1 MPLSA
6 IVVAAFMLLGC
17 LAIGAMLGW
26 FLGNKLYPDKTVEV
40 ETTIVFDS
48 DEDLDIP
55 SNKYVDYSSK
65 NNL

>member
-17 LAIGAMLGW
+17 LAIGVMLGW

>member
-1 MPLSA
+1 MPLSVI
-6 IVVAAFMLLGC
+6 IVAGFMLLGC
-17 LAIGAMLGW
+17 LAIGMMLGW
-26 FLGNKLYPDKTVEV
+26 YLGNKFYPDKTIEV

-48 DEDLDIP
+48 DEDSNIP

>member
-55 SNKYVDYSSK
+55 SNKYVDYSNK